1 MRNKLINFMPSH
13 FGDLDK
19 IISPRSLK
27 NSRYLLKKER
37 EISEV
42 TQIIKRVLRAGK
54 EERLI
59 ILLRR
64 HWINLFTQL
73 FPFAAL
79 IFVLLV
85 SYLFFFLFL
94 GSKLLSPIE
103 MEFIHLGTA
112 LFVLFLWSFI
122 FVVFIDYY
130 LDVWVVTNDRIVNVE
145 QKGLFRREIS
155 ELRLE
160 NVQDLT
166 TDIGGVTKTFFD
178 FGDLYVQTAGKR
190 ERFIFRSIPHP
201 ERVRDIILVL
211 SEDTK
216 NNNI

>member
-1 MRNKLINFMPSH
+1 MPNH

-19 IISPRSLK
+19 IIAPRSLK

-37 EISEV
+37 EISEIS
-42 TQIIKRVLRAGK
+42 QIIKRVLRSGGD
-54 EERLI
+54 ENLI

-64 HWINLFTQL
+64 HWINLLSQL
-73 FPFAAL
+73 FPFMAL
-79 IFVLLV
+79 ILVLLIAYLLF
-85 SYLFFFLFL
+85 YLFLEPH
-94 GSKLLSPIE
+94 LLNPVE
-103 MEFIHLGTA
+103 MQFIHLGTA

-130 LDVWVVTNDRIVNVE
+130 LDVWIVTNERIVNVE

-166 TDIGGVTKTFFD
+166 TDIGGIVKTFFD

-190 ERFIFRSIPHP
+190 ERFLFKSIPHP

-211 SEDTK
+211 SDDKK
-216 NNNI
+216 NNNV

>member
-1 MRNKLINFMPSH
+1 MPNY

-19 IISPRSLK
+19 LIDHKSLRK
-27 NSRYLLKKER
+27 SRYLLHKER
-37 EISEV
+37 EISEIG
-42 TQIIKRVLRAGK
+42 QIIKRVVRSGDG
-54 EERLI
+54 ESLI

-64 HWINLFTQL
+64 HWINLFSQL
-73 FPFAAL
+73 FPFCAL
-79 IFVLLV
+79 ILILFFA
-85 SYLFFFLFL
+85 YLFFYIFLSSSLF
-94 GSKLLSPIE
+94 SDIE

-112 LFVLFLWSFI
+112 LFLLFLWSFI

-130 LDVWVVTNDRIVNVE
+130 LDVWIVTNDRIINIE

-166 TDIGGVTKTFFD
+166 TDIGGIVKTFFD

-190 ERFIFRSIPHP
+190 ERFLFKSIPHP
-201 ERVRDIILVL
+201 ERVRDIVLVL
-211 SEDTK
+211 SEGK
-216 NNNI
+216 RNNI